1 VVTGYESEHTKAVI
15 RNIDITPRK
24 LSEKLILRSAV
35 EAEEK
40 ERERLSREL
49 HDGILQNMVG
59 LSMFIHSLEQIQD
72 VHSEEYREVVGQL
85 KTMVK
90 QTIEET
96 RMVSHD
102 LMPRD
107 LREHGLVDAVQRLIN
122 RLNRVDRIRYGL
134 EVVGTE
140 HKKDP
145 LININLYRV
154 VQEFVK
160 NSQKYSEA
168 EHVQIKMIFH
178 PDKSEY
184 ILTDNGVGFEWN
196 QRNQD
201 GIGIRN
207 ITSRINSI
215 NGTYQFQTAPGQGV
229 MLKIEIK
236 K

>member
-1 VVTGYESEHTKAVI
+1 
-15 RNIDITPRK
+15 
-24 LSEKLILRSAV
+24 
-35 EAEEK
+35 
-40 ERERLSREL
+40 
-49 HDGILQNMVG
+49 
-59 LSMFIHSLEQIQD
+59 
-72 VHSEEYREVVGQL
+72 
-85 KTMVK
+85 
-90 QTIEET
+90 
-96 RMVSHD
+96 
-102 LMPRD
+102 MPRD